1 MENDYSNMSN
11 LNTLTETEARQQG
24 YHPLA
29 GPYEAHEK
37 LWLNRVISDMKQ
49 GAIDFVIVMENF
61 KNIFGPSVW
70 RR

>member
-1 MENDYSNMSN
+1 MSKT
-11 LNTLTETEARQQG
+11 NTLTEAEARQQG

-37 LWLNRVISDMKQ
+37 QSLGRVIADMEQ
-49 GAIDFVIVMENF
+49 GAIDFVVVMENF
-61 KNIFGPSVW
+61 KNIYGPSIW